1 MSCFGIVIADEK
13 ILNPFDRDI
22 IQINAAFTYK
32 ALGLSLVF
40 FSTLCNIILDIKI
53 NYAFIMNNN
62 FVCPI
67 NLTLMV
73 NKCNNTT

>member
-13 ILNPFDRDI
+13 IFNPFDRDI

-40 FSTLCNIILDIKI
+40 FSTLCNIILDVKI
-53 NYAFIMNNN
+53 NCIYNEQQFCMSHQ
-62 FVCPI
+62 
-67 NLTLMV
+67 L
-73 NKCNNTT
+73 NTYGKQM